1 MNRIVTTSDH
11 DHAHRVLT
19 RKALIPGCTT
29 EMIEAS
35 SNDTASPARSS
46 GGARNSW
53 AGRDPI
59 SGRYGSRPMRTK
71 LNVITPMLVTGAT
84 AAAIA
89 AAPTEAAESGR
100 CSQ

>member
-1 MNRIVTTSDH
+1 M
-11 DHAHRVLT
+11 LT
-19 RKALIPGCTT
+19 RKALIPGGTT
-29 EMIEAS
+29 EMMEAS
-35 SNDTASPARSS
+35 SNDTASPERNS

-59 SGRYGSRPMRTK
+59 SGHYWSRPMRTK
-71 LNVITPMLVTGAT
+71 LNFITQMLVTGAA

-100 CSQ
+100 FSQ